1 MPTLFSTDLL
11 ILVLFVVGVGYF
23 SLRSTKKAFTVEE
36 YFFADKTL
44 TWPVIGI
51 TIIASNISTEHFV
64 AQAGD
69 GYKVGLAYASYE
81 WTASLVMIF
90 VALVILPK
98 FLRAGIRTLPEYLEY
113 RYNQTTRLLMAIV
126 VVVIYTWVLLP
137 SVIYLAAVT
146 LNGIFNIN
154 IFMFILFIGIVS
166 GVFSVLGGLNTVVK
180 ANIIFGIFILLGGA
194 TLTLLGLIKV
204 GGMGEFVKLNPE
216 KLTSILPA
224 NDTRLPWTNV
234 FLGGLWVLHYN
245 YWCANQFIV
254 QHSLASKTLSEGQKG
269 ILFAATIKL
278 IIPFL
283 IIIPGIMGY
292 DFFGA
297 QFMDHSD
304 KVFLNLI
311 NYLIPDGLKGVFL
324 TILIGAAISTLHS
337 QVHAASS
344 IFTLDIFQRFID
356 KKATDAKLVNT
367 GRIVAVVLL
376 IFACIRASFLT
387 NTGGEDFYELIQ
399 RFWGYI
405 APALVILFSVG
416 VLGKK
421 SPAISANIILLL
433 NPIVYQLCLKYLDS
447 NWSLLDK
454 VGITWVVLMVVYVLV
469 YIVSYNKDK
478 EIKVIPER
486 NSEIKFER
494 NLAVF
499 IWSIFIFSAISAMYL
514 IFL

>member
-1 MPTLFSTDLL
+1 MPTFFSTDLL

-23 SLRSTKKAFTVEE
+23 SLRSTKKSFTVEE

-64 AQAGD
+64 AQAGE
-69 GYKVGLAYASYE
+69 GYLVGLAYASYE

-90 VALVILPK
+90 VALVVLPK

-126 VVVIYTWVLLP
+126 VVFIYIWVLLP

-146 LNGIFNIN
+146 LTGIFDIN
-154 IFMFILFIGIVS
+154 IFVFIFFIGIVS
-166 GVFSVLGGLNTVVK
+166 GVFSVFGGLNTVVK
-180 ANIIFGIFILLGGA
+180 ANIIFGVLILLGGA
-194 TLTLLGLIKV
+194 SLALLGLVKV
-204 GGMGEFVKLNPE
+204 GGMGTFAKLNPE
-216 KLTSILPA
+216 RLTSLLPA
-224 NDTRLPWTNV
+224 NDTHLPWTNV

-269 ILFAATIKL
+269 ILFAATLKMFM
-278 IIPFL
+278 PFL

-292 DFFGA
+292 NFFHD
-297 QFMDHSD
+297 QFMSNPD

-311 NYLIPDGLKGVFL
+311 NLLIPEGFKGVFL
-324 TILIGAAISTLHS
+324 AVLMGAAISTLHS
-337 QVHAASS
+337 QVHAATS
-344 IFTLDIFQRFID
+344 IFTLDIFKRFI
-356 KKATDAKLVNT
+356 KKDSADLEMVRT
-367 GRIVAVVLL
+367 GRIFAIVLL
-376 IFACIRASFLT
+376 IVACVRAAFLT
-387 NTGGEDFYELIQ
+387 ESGGSDFYELIQ

-405 APALVILFSVG
+405 APALVILFSFG
-416 VLGKK
+416 VLGKR
-421 SPAISANIILLL
+421 SSGLAANCILLL
-433 NPIVYQLCLKYLDS
+433 NPIIYHLCLLYLGEG
-447 NWSLLDK
+447 WSLLDK
-454 VGITWVVLMVVYVLV
+454 VGITWVILAAIYTIMYFVFKLERP
-469 YIVSYNKDK
+469 NA
-478 EIKVIPER
+478 IPER

-499 IWSIFIFSAISAMYL
+499 IWSIFIFSGISALYL